1 MCLSASDTVP
11 RQVFRSFG
19 HGKEN
24 VDVVAANISFMNFLL
39 LERKQ

>member
-11 RQVFRSFG
+11 RQVFHSYE

-24 VDVVAANISFMNFLL
+24 LDIVAANISF
-39 LERKQ
+39 